1 MLELLLPIALAVSPG
16 SILSEILVVIGIAL
30 AIFLIF
36 RVGGFLLRVVLGL
49 VINALLGFV
58 AIFVINFL
66 FNLDI
71 PFTLPIIIATAI
83 FGLPAVGTMIIFKL
97 SGISLM
103 IRI

>member
-1 MLELLLPIALAVSPG
+1 MSGMLLPAVFAIGLG
-16 SILSEILVVIGIAL
+16 SILSEILVVLGIAL

-36 RVGGFLLRVVLGL
+36 RVGGLLLKVVFGL
-49 VINALLGFV
+49 LINALFGFV
-58 AIFVINFL
+58 ALFVIDFL
-66 FNLDI
+66 FNLGI

-103 IRI
+103 FV